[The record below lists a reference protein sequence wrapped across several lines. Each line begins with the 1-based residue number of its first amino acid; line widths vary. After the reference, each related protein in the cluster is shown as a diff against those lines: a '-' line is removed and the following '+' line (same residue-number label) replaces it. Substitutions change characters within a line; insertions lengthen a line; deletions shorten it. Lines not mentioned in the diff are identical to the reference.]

1 MTGEGEKRI
10 INRIIQMADE
20 EVSKITAEAQANAED
35 IKKDAE
41 LKANSE
47 AQDIINTGTREAR
60 REKQRIL
67 ADARLKAKRKMM
79 SMQEQLMQ
87 AVFERATGYIQQ
99 LVVKGE
105 DRGYKYNTIITDFTR
120 EAVEIIGQ
128 QSLQLSFNQRDKDR
142 FQPLLSQLSQDVSKA
157 LGKKI
162 TLSIAEKNIPTL
174 GGVNVKSEDG
184 TVGVDNTIESRMI
197 RFNEKLKADVTRILF

>member
-10 INRIIQMADE
+10 INRLIQMADE
-20 EVSKITAEAQANAED
+20 DVSKITAEAQANAEE
-35 IKKDAE
+35 IRKDAE

-67 ADARLKAKRKMM
+67 ADARLKAKRKLM

-87 AVFERATGYIQQ
+87 AVFEQATRHIQQ

-105 DRGYKYNTIITDFTR
+105 DGEYKYDTIITDFTR
-120 EAVEIIGQ
+120 EATEIIGQ
-128 QSLQLSFNQRDKDR
+128 QSLQLSFNQRDRDR
-142 FQPLLSQLSQDVSKA
+142 FQPLLSKISQNISQS

-162 TLSIAEKNIPTL
+162 TLSIAEKTIPTL

>member
-1 MTGEGEKRI
+1 MAQEGEKRI

-20 EVSKITAEAQANAED
+20 KVSKITAEAQANAEE
-35 IKKDAE
+35 IRKDAE

-47 AQDIINTGTREAR
+47 AQDTINTGTREAR

-67 ADARLKAKRKMM
+67 ADARLKAKRKLM

-87 AVFERATGYIQQ
+87 AVFEQATRYIQQ

-105 DRGYKYNTIITDFTR
+105 DGGYKYDTIITDFTR
-120 EAVEIIGQ
+120 EAAEIIGQ

-142 FQPLLSQLSQDVSKA
+142 FQPLLSNISQSISQS

-162 TLSIAEKNIPTL
+162 TLSIAEKTIPTL

-197 RFNEKLKADVTRILF
+197 RFNEKLKADATRILF

>member
-10 INRIIQMADE
+10 INRLIQMADE
-20 EVSKITAEAQANAED
+20 DVSKITAEAQANAEE
-35 IKKDAE
+35 IRKDAE

-67 ADARLKAKRKMM
+67 ADARLKAKRKLM

-87 AVFERATGYIQQ
+87 AVFEQATRHIQQ

-105 DRGYKYNTIITDFTR
+105 DGEYKYDTIITDFTR
-120 EAVEIIGQ
+120 EATEIIGQ
-128 QSLQLSFNQRDKDR
+128 QSLQLSFNQKDRDR
-142 FQPLLSQLSQDVSKA
+142 FQPLLSKISQNISQS

-162 TLSIAEKNIPTL
+162 TLSIAEKTIPTL

>member
-20 EVSKITAEAQANAED
+20 EVSKITAEARANAEE
-35 IKKDAE
+35 IRKDAE
-41 LKANSE
+41 LQANSE

-67 ADARLKAKRKMM
+67 ADARLKAKRKLM

-87 AVFERATGYIQQ
+87 AVFEQATRYIQQ

-105 DRGYKYNTIITDFTR
+105 DGGYKYDTIITDFTR
-120 EAVEIIGQ
+120 EATEIIGQ

-142 FQPLLSQLSQDVSKA
+142 FKPLSSQLSQDVSKA

>member
-10 INRIIQMADE
+10 INRLIQMADE
-20 EVSKITAEAQANAED
+20 DVSKITAEAQANAEE
-35 IKKDAE
+35 IRKDAE

-67 ADARLKAKRKMM
+67 ADARLKAKRKLM

-87 AVFERATGYIQQ
+87 AVFEQATRHIQQ

-105 DRGYKYNTIITDFTR
+105 DGEYKYDTIITDFTR
-120 EAVEIIGQ
+120 EATEIIGQ
-128 QSLQLSFNQRDKDR
+128 QSLQLSFNQRDRDR
-142 FQPLLSQLSQDVSKA
+142 FQPLLSKISQNISQS

-162 TLSIAEKNIPTL
+162 TLSIAEKTIPTV

>member
-1 MTGEGEKRI
+1 MAQEGEKRI

-20 EVSKITAEAQANAED
+20 EVSKITAEAQANAEE
-35 IKKDAE
+35 IRKDAE

-67 ADARLKAKRKMM
+67 ADARLKAKRKLM

-87 AVFERATGYIQQ
+87 AVFEQATRYIQQ

-105 DRGYKYNTIITDFTR
+105 DGGYKYNTIITDFTR

-142 FQPLLSQLSQDVSKA
+142 FKPLSSQLSQDVSKA

-162 TLSIAEKNIPTL
+162 TLSIVEKNIPTL

-197 RFNEKLKADVTRILF
+197 RFNEKLKTDVTRILF

>member
-67 ADARLKAKRKMM
+67 ADARLKAKRKLM

-87 AVFERATGYIQQ
+87 AVFDQATGYIQQ

-105 DRGYKYNTIITDFTR
+105 DGGYKYDTIITDFTR
-120 EAVEIIGQ
+120 EATEIIGQ
-128 QSLQLSFNQRDKDR
+128 QSLQLSFSQRDKDR
-142 FQPLLSQLSQDVSKA
+142 FKPLLSQLSQDVSKA

-197 RFNEKLKADVTRILF
+197 RFNEKLKADVTKILF

>member
-120 EAVEIIGQ
+120 EAAEIIGQ

>member
-1 MTGEGEKRI
+1 MAQEGEKRI

-20 EVSKITAEAQANAED
+20 KVSKITAEAQANAEE
-35 IKKDAE
+35 IRKDAE

-47 AQDIINTGTREAR
+47 AQDTINTGTREAR

-67 ADARLKAKRKMM
+67 ADARLKAKRKLM

-87 AVFERATGYIQQ
+87 AVFEQATRYIQQ

-105 DRGYKYNTIITDFTR
+105 DGGYKYDTIITDFTR
-120 EAVEIIGQ
+120 EAAEIIGQ

-142 FQPLLSQLSQDVSKA
+142 FQPLLSNISQSISQS

-162 TLSIAEKNIPTL
+162 TLSIAEKTIPTL

>member
-10 INRIIQMADE
+10 INRLIQMADE
-20 EVSKITAEAQANAED
+20 DVSKITAEAQANAEE
-35 IKKDAE
+35 IRKDAE

-67 ADARLKAKRKMM
+67 ADARLKAKRKLM
-79 SMQEQLMQ
+79 SVQEQLMQ
-87 AVFERATGYIQQ
+87 AVFEQATRHIQQ

-105 DRGYKYNTIITDFTR
+105 DGEYKYDTIITDFAR
-120 EAVEIIGQ
+120 EAAEIIGQ

-142 FQPLLSQLSQDVSKA
+142 FQPLLSNISQSISQS

-162 TLSIAEKNIPTL
+162 TLSIAEKTIPTL

>member
-1 MTGEGEKRI
+1 MAQEGEKRI

-20 EVSKITAEAQANAED
+20 KVSKITAEAQANAEE
-35 IKKDAE
+35 IRKDAE

-47 AQDIINTGTREAR
+47 AQDTINTGTREAR

-67 ADARLKAKRKMM
+67 ADARLKAKRKLM

-87 AVFERATGYIQQ
+87 AVFEQATRYIQQ

-105 DRGYKYNTIITDFTR
+105 DGGYKYDTIITDFTR
-120 EAVEIIGQ
+120 EAAEIIGQ

-142 FQPLLSQLSQDVSKA
+142 FQPLLSNISQSISQS

-162 TLSIAEKNIPTL
+162 TLSIAEKTIPTL

-197 RFNEKLKADVTRILF
+197 RFNEKLKTDVTRILF

>member
-1 MTGEGEKRI
+1 MAQEGEKRI

-20 EVSKITAEAQANAED
+20 EVSKITVEAQANAEE
-35 IKKDAE
+35 IRKDVE
-41 LKANSE
+41 LKANAE

-67 ADARLKAKRKMM
+67 ADARLKAKRKLM

-87 AVFERATGYIQQ
+87 AVFEQATRYIQQ

-105 DRGYKYNTIITDFTR
+105 DGGYKYDTIITDFTR
-120 EAVEIIGQ
+120 EAAEIIGQ

-142 FQPLLSQLSQDVSKA
+142 FQPLLSNISQSISQS

-162 TLSIAEKNIPTL
+162 TLSIAEKTIPTL

>member
-1 MTGEGEKRI
+1 MAQEGEKRI

-20 EVSKITAEAQANAED
+20 KVSKITAEAQANAEE
-35 IKKDAE
+35 IRKDAE

-47 AQDIINTGTREAR
+47 AQDTINTGTREAR

-67 ADARLKAKRKMM
+67 ADARLKAKRKLM

-87 AVFERATGYIQQ
+87 AVFEQATRYIQQ

-105 DRGYKYNTIITDFTR
+105 DGGYKYDTIITDFTR
-120 EAVEIIGQ
+120 EAAEIIGQ

-142 FQPLLSQLSQDVSKA
+142 FKPLLSQLSQDVSKA

-162 TLSIAEKNIPTL
+162 TLSIAEKTIPTL

-197 RFNEKLKADVTRILF
+197 RFNEKLKTDVTRILF

>member
-1 MTGEGEKRI
+1 MAQEGEKRI

-20 EVSKITAEAQANAED
+20 KVSKITAEAQANAEE
-35 IKKDAE
+35 IRKDAE

-67 ADARLKAKRKMM
+67 ADARLKAKRKLM
-79 SMQEQLMQ
+79 SMQEQLMH
-87 AVFERATGYIQQ
+87 AVFEQATRYIQQ

-105 DRGYKYNTIITDFTR
+105 DGGYKYDTIITVFTR
-120 EAVEIIGQ
+120 EAAEIIGQ

-142 FQPLLSQLSQDVSKA
+142 FQPLLSKISQNISQSLD
-157 LGKKI
+157 KKI
-162 TLSIAEKNIPTL
+162 TLSIAEKTISTL

-184 TVGVDNTIESRMI
+184 SVGVDNTIESRII
-197 RFNEKLKADVTRILF
+197 RFNENLKADVTRILF

>member
-1 MTGEGEKRI
+1 MAQEGEKRI

-20 EVSKITAEAQANAED
+20 EVSKITAEAQANAEE
-35 IKKDAE
+35 IRKDAE

-67 ADARLKAKRKMM
+67 ADARLKAKRKLM

-87 AVFERATGYIQQ
+87 AVFEQATRYIQQ

-105 DRGYKYNTIITDFTR
+105 DGGYKYNTIITDFTR

-142 FQPLLSQLSQDVSKA
+142 FKPLSSQLSQDVSKA

-197 RFNEKLKADVTRILF
+197 RFNEKLKTDVTRILF